1 MLCECCQQHEAT
13 IHVTQVSGGKSREL
27 HLCESCAE
35 ESGLN
40 VQNVMALPEVLFGM
54 AGAAEEDQE
63 AAARSCPH
71 CHMRGADFKK
81 TGRLGCPQCY
91 RTFARELA
99 PMLAAMHK
107 GPRHVGKTPAHG
119 GTLPEAA
126 GEPLDALRRLL
137 ADAVRDE
144 RFEEAARLRDRIRE
158 LDHDAG

>member
-13 IHVTQVSGGKSREL
+13 IHVTQVIDSKSREL

-35 ESGLN
+35 DSGLN
-40 VQNVMALPEVLFGM
+40 VQNVMSLPEVLFGM
-54 AGAAEEDQE
+54 SGIADEDPE
-63 AAARSCPH
+63 AAARSCPQ

-107 GPRHVGKTPAHG
+107 GTRHVGKAPSHG
-119 GTLPEAA
+119 GTLPEAK
-126 GEPLDALRRLL
+126 GDQLDELRRQL
-137 ADAVRDE
+137 AEAVDGE
-144 RFEEAARLRDRIRE
+144 RFEDAARLRDQIRE